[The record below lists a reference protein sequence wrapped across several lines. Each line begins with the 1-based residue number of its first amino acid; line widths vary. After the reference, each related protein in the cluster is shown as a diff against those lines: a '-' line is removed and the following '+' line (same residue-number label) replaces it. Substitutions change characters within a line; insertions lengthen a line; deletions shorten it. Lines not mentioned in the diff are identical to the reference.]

1 MIDVVKEVTN
11 EIVSGSMVA
20 NLAKDLNVPEKEQ
33 IKNDLETT
41 LQLILA
47 PILELKEKVE
57 LNPEISQK
65 VLEKLRKL

>member
-1 MIDVVKEVTN
+1 MNVIEDVTN
-11 EIVSGSMVA
+11 QIVSGSMVS
-20 NLAKDLNVPEKEQ
+20 NLSKDLPQDEREQ
-33 IKNDLETT
+33 IKNSLENT

-47 PILELKEKVE
+47 PIIELKDKVE

>member
-1 MIDVVKEVTN
+1 MIDIVKEVTN
-11 EIVSGSMVA
+11 EIVSGSTVA
-20 NLAKDLNVPEKEQ
+20 NLAKDLNIPEKEQ
-33 IKNDLETT
+33 IRNDLETT

-47 PILELKEKVE
+47 PILELKDKVE

>member
-1 MIDVVKEVTN
+1 MNVVEEVTN
-11 EIVSGSMVA
+11 QIVSGSMVS
-20 NLAKDLNVPEKEQ
+20 NLSVELPQNEKEQ
-33 IKNDLETT
+33 IKNSLENT

-47 PILELKEKVE
+47 PILELKDKVE

>member
-1 MIDVVKEVTN
+1 MNVVEELTN
-11 EIVSGSMVA
+11 QIVSGSMVS
-20 NLAKDLNVPEKEQ
+20 NLSVELPQNEKEQ
-33 IKNDLETT
+33 IKNSLENT

-47 PILELKEKVE
+47 PILELKDKVE

>member
-1 MIDVVKEVTN
+1 MIDVVRDVTN
-11 EIVSGSMVA
+11 EIVSGSMVSVMS
-20 NLAKDLNVPEKEQ
+20 KDLPEIEKEQ
-33 IKNDLETT
+33 IKNSLENT

-47 PILELKEKVE
+47 PIIELKDKVE

>member
-1 MIDVVKEVTN
+1 MIDVVRDVTN
-11 EIVSGSMVA
+11 EIVSGSMVSGMS
-20 NLAKDLNVPEKEQ
+20 KDLPEIEKEQ
-33 IKNDLETT
+33 IKNSLENT

-47 PILELKEKVE
+47 PIIELKDKVE

>member
-1 MIDVVKEVTN
+1 MIDVVRDVAN
-11 EIVSGSMVA
+11 EIVSGSMVSVMS
-20 NLAKDLNVPEKEQ
+20 KDLPEIEKEQ
-33 IKNDLETT
+33 IKNSLENT

-47 PILELKEKVE
+47 PIIELKDKVE

>member
-1 MIDVVKEVTN
+1 MNIVEEVTN
-11 EIVSGSMVA
+11 QIVSGSTVTILSA
-20 NLAKDLNVPEKEQ
+20 DLAQNEKEQ
-33 IKNDLETT
+33 IKNSLENT

-47 PILELKEKVE
+47 PILELKDKVE